1 MIEKRLEFGK
11 IVRSIR
17 KSKGLSQEDVEWETG
32 ISTKTISR
40 LETGAFKEASVSYL
54 MELSKLYNEEILSLY
69 IKICFESNYLY
80 RDIINSLD
88 MTARFMKETE
98 ILSLYQ
104 KLEILEKDRTF
115 RNKER
120 DLRILRLFIDKIYHK
135 ELSFTEYRDRFS
147 DIQNNNL
154 NRVNILRYNY
164 SDLELRILLLIINHF
179 KSYDGIEGSVII
191 DNLLKSTK
199 GRYINIFVSNIKINT
214 YITNKKF
221 KEALLLINK
230 EIIFAR
236 TNRFYDCLAFL
247 YYDKF
252 ICEYKLNINS
262 FKETL
267 NIALLLANMT
277 DTSLSE
283 IIANK
288 VKNISI

>member
-1 MIEKRLEFGK
+1 M
-11 IVRSIR
+11 
-17 KSKGLSQEDVEWETG
+17 
-32 ISTKTISR
+32 
-40 LETGAFKEASVSYL
+40 
-54 MELSKLYNEEILSLY
+54 
-69 IKICFESNYLY
+69 
-80 RDIINSLD
+80 
-88 MTARFMKETE
+88 
-98 ILSLYQ
+98 
-104 KLEILEKDRTF
+104 
-115 RNKER
+115 
-120 DLRILRLFIDKIYHK
+120 
-135 ELSFTEYRDRFS
+135 
-147 DIQNNNL
+147 
-154 NRVNILRYNY
+154 
-164 SDLELRILLLIINHF
+164 ELRILLFIINHF